1 MSKIFFVGAWV
12 LFMVLQPKLQAVELI
27 DRPVEGK
34 QYERLTFRFSQNLHY
49 ENPFDLVTNRV
60 EVHIVQ
66 PDSSKLILSFFYDGT
81 DKEGVEQWEARFAPS
96 QAGSYHFSVELDG
109 KVQNQFEIPVKP
121 ASGTKLG
128 GLKLSPQRGKFEY
141 QSGEAFRG
149 IGLNVCWAQDYE
161 YYFKKMRSAGIN
173 VTRIWMCP
181 WSLSFEWRETGIGR
195 YNLRSAKRFDSI
207 LALAEQCGIYVILCI
222 DYHGIAPKGVGYFK
236 EDRWLENPYNK
247 INGGPC
253 TSEAELFTSADAK
266 SYFQKKYK
274 YIISRFGSCSNI
286 AAWEFINEAD
296 LMAGTSRDVNRWHE
310 EMGEYIR
317 SIDVHHRLISASS
330 TRSYMEKLVD
340 AFRSPALDFVMYHDY
355 NSLDIAPHFIDFFDA
370 ANDYYHKPVV
380 LAEFGIEFRSAE
392 RTMKNDPE
400 NIGLHNGI
408 WSGLFS
414 ETPIIPLSWWWDS
427 YVDRKNLWS
436 EYASLSRFADSL
448 DFNSDHLDFKTLKA
462 GYSTASPQKQIA
474 CMVRCIV
481 AGDGCA
487 VWFKNPDYAWSLVYE
502 GKKPRELEAFTQT
515 VPDLAPGRYS
525 IAWYNPQS
533 GEFTGKPL
541 EDAVKDDGILSLTV
555 PSFSKDLA
563 CIIQR
568 LP

>member
-1 MSKIFFVGAWV
+1 MSRTCFVGACV
-12 LFMVLQPKLQAVELI
+12 LFTALQAELRAVELI
-27 DRPVEGK
+27 DRPVEGR
-34 QYERLTFRFSQNLHY
+34 QYATLTFRFVQNLHY

-60 EVHIVQ
+60 ELRIVQ
-66 PDSSKLILSFFYDGT
+66 PDSSRLILSFFYDGK
-81 DKEGVEQWEARFAPS
+81 DKNEVEQWEARFSPL
-96 QAGSYHFSVELDG
+96 QAGNYSFSVEIDS
-109 KVQNQFEIPVKP
+109 KIQNQFEIPVKP

-128 GLKLSPQRGKFEY
+128 GLRLSSQLGEFAF

-161 YYFKKMRSAGIN
+161 YYFKKMQKAGIN

-181 WSLSFEWRETGIGR
+181 WSLSFEWKETGLGR
-195 YNLRSAKRFDSI
+195 YNLRSARRFDSI
-207 LALAEQCGIYVILCI
+207 LALAEKYGIYVILCI
-222 DYHGIAPKGVGYFK
+222 DFHGIAPKGVGYFK

-247 INGGPC
+247 LNGGPC
-253 TSEAELFTSADAK
+253 MNEADLFTNADAK

-274 YIISRFGSCSNI
+274 YIISRFGSSSNI

-370 ANDYYHKPVV
+370 ANDYYQKPVI
-380 LAEFGIEFRSAE
+380 LGEFGIEFRSAE
-392 RTMKNDPE
+392 RTMEYDPE
-400 NIGLHNGI
+400 DIGLHNGI

-414 ETPIIPLSWWWDS
+414 ETPVIPLSWWWDS
-427 YVDRKNLWS
+427 YVDRKNLWPG
-436 EYASLSRFADSL
+436 YASLSRFADSL
-448 DFNSDHLDFKTLKA
+448 HIGPDHLVFKALNA
-462 GYSTASPQKQIA
+462 GNSQTSPQKQVA

-481 AGDGCA
+481 SGSDCA
-487 VWFKNPDYAWSLVYE
+487 LWFKNPEYAWSLVYE
-502 GKKPRELEAFTQT
+502 GKKPGELEAFTQT
-515 VPDLAPGRYS
+515 VPDLAQGRYS

-533 GEFTGKPL
+533 GEFTGEPQ
-541 EDAVKDDGILSLTV
+541 EAAVKHDGILSLSV